1 MVVVYRRML
10 WQLVSLATRG
20 LAQGITGVCAI
31 RADMRHQFGLEVEG
45 ASTL

>member
-10 WQLVSLATRG
+10 RQLVSLATRR
-20 LAQGITGVCAI
+20 LAQGITSVRDI
-31 RADMRHQFGLEVEG
+31 RADRRRQFGLEVEG